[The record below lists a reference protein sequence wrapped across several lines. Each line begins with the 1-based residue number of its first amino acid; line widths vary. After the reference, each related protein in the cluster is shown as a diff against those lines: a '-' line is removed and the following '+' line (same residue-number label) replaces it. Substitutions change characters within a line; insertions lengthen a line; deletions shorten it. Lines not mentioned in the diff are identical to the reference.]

1 MCNLIR
7 QKQPQIMINAA
18 AYAAIDKVES
28 ELELAKS
35 INRSV
40 KLN

>member
-7 QKQPQIMINAA
+7 EKQPQIIINAA
-18 AYAAIDKVES
+18 TYAAIDKVEN